1 MLLYEHRVATEA
13 LCFVVMAFAF
23 QLAVHM
29 FKTTDVL
36 VCGQNII
43 ILILFEKGLL
53 YVQEIDLFIF
63 SCSGIQPGNRPG
75 KHSTSGA
82 EVCDI
87 SDW

>member
-1 MLLYEHRVATEA
+1 MLLYEHRVATEV
-13 LCFVVMAFAF
+13 LCFVVTAFAF

-29 FKTTDVL
+29 LKTMNVL
-36 VCGQNII
+36 VCGQSTII
-43 ILILFEKGLL
+43 ILTFEGKLL

-87 SDW
+87 SDR